1 MSQGWLEG
9 GLPKA
14 AMAELGRDRTVVTHF
29 SMPNTIEYYMCI
41 QWRRLRNSQQLQKLR
56 LRHEH
61 RQQASLTNESGQP
74 KSEVHDSRIVLCAI
88 TREQLT
94 APMYVL
100 ARFGSCRWSS

>member
-61 RQQASLTNESGQP
+61 RQGNHGGQSRLQVRP
-74 KSEVHDSRIVLCAI
+74 DGPVTEAAEVN
-88 TREQLT
+88 
-94 APMYVL
+94 
-100 ARFGSCRWSS
+100 